1 MKIWAIGAG
10 LMVGVAVSPAW
21 AQTWNVQPR
30 LMKERSTASCTDD
43 GTERTMIVSGSKLIM
58 KASAT
63 YDATIRADGTVD
75 EIIRLPSGRRLR
87 LTGNV
92 QTRDLE
98 LTNEQYGCRYKLV
111 VKQ

>member
-1 MKIWAIGAG
+1 MKVLFLGAA
-10 LMVGVAVSPAW
+10 LCLVCSVAY
-21 AQTWNVQPR
+21 AQTWQAQPR
-30 LMKERSTASCTDD
+30 LMKERSVASCTDD
-43 GTERTMIVSGSKLIM
+43 GTERTMIVSGNKLTM
-58 KASAT
+58 KTVVS